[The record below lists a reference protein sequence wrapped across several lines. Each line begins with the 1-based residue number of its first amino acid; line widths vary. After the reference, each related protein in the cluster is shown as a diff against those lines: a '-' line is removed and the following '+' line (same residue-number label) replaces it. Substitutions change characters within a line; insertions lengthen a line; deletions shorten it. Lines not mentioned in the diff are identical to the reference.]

1 MISANHA
8 LDTLARK
15 LGLPALAFT
24 DDQVGIDVTPDLTIF
39 LSRLDDTTLEASCQ
53 LEHLGHPDAAMM
65 QALLEANY
73 LGSAVG
79 AGRLALN
86 GDQAEVI
93 LCESWN
99 LSELDATTLE
109 TRFDIFANTAAF
121 WLTDGTAS
129 LLEQADLLRSA
140 RYREDVADA
149 AFLPQVDVDGTDA
162 PIVMRL

>member
-1 MISANHA
+1 MISAYHA

-24 DDQVGIDVTPDLTIF
+24 DDQVGIDVTSDLTIF

-86 GDQAEVI
+86 GDQSEVI

-99 LSELDATTLE
+99 LSELDATMLE
-109 TRFDIFANTAAF
+109 SRFDIFANTAAF
-121 WLTDGTAS
+121 WLTDGTGG
-129 LLEQADLLRSA
+129 LLEQADLLRAS
-140 RYREDVADA
+140 RYRDEVSET
-149 AFLPQVDVDGTDA
+149 AFLPQGDADGGAA